1 MRGMLQ
7 MGVVRNNA
15 DKVFP
20 GNICPWFMAT
30 IAKDAPIPVQD
41 TIHEGAK
48 QRTLLK
54 GF

>member
-1 MRGMLQ
+1 
-7 MGVVRNNA
+7 
-15 DKVFP
+15 
-20 GNICPWFMAT
+20 MAT

-48 QRTLLK
+48 MRTLLK